1 MTEINYYNELSKYKS
16 AFVGHHNYPLNYLL
30 AKHIEVLMCGCLAFF
45 EPNILLKEQL
55 GLIEYE
61 HYVPCF
67 DENGL
72 IKDEDFYI
80 NWMNSKEGEEIAY
93 NGKEYVKKFGKDY
106 IKELINF
113 FNKI

>member
-1 MTEINYYNELSKYKS
+1 
-16 AFVGHHNYPLNYLL
+16 
-30 AKHIEVLMCGCLAFF
+30 MCGCLAFF

-55 GLIEYE
+55 GLIEYK
-61 HYVPCF
+61 HYIPCF
-67 DENGL
+67 DKNGL
-72 IKDEDFYI
+72 IKDENFYI
-80 NWMNSKEGEEIAY
+80 NWMNSKEGEEVAN